1 MICYLCHTEEES
13 IFYKICNCNSS
24 LLCKDCFFET
34 NQQEEVNTKCPLCR
48 KNLNLEYKLNF
59 FKFVKKFFK
68 INIYFIIL
76 FILKISLPIVIYLV
90 DDKYPNEIYSS
101 PNLFLIS
108 SLVVVLFMGE
118 INKELFFYPG
128 FEINDNL
135 SPQQKLNFTIY
146 LDVILYIIN
155 ITYYVLFFTLKPK
168 KFSLYYC
175 ILVIIP
181 CHIVPFVILCSILML
196 LKIKK
201 DLDKMIKDNS
211 YKKLKILQVVYNNQ
225 SEV

>member
-1 MICYLCHTEEES
+1 M
-13 IFYKICNCNSS
+13 
-24 LLCKDCFFET
+24 FFET